1 MIKFRLYLFVFV
13 VVLFLQNCSAE
24 DAIFEG
30 DRFCNT
36 SNDSTIQRGLP
47 IVPIKAFYK
56 DVFLDSGIGLTSRKF
71 LYAAQY
77 LGLSTEGVSFP
88 RSGAT
93 VEDSVLQNQI
103 LAGDEHDLNGRLLY
117 PDGQPRYRLLFVNGG
132 SSKTHGES
140 LNKLAQNNMR
150 LFVKNG
156 GSYVG
161 TCAGAFFASNGYDS
175 NYDYPYYLS
184 IWPYMMNHTGISD
197 GVTGMFIEPNS
208 PLLQYFDFGGD
219 NYVSDI
225 RHNKG
230 GYPVEFSSDTEVLAR
245 YDYPAKPDVHMQ
257 PSIWSCKN
265 DSVGGRIVM
274 EGSHPEEVSSG
285 ERRDLTAAMMQY
297 AMDGVGRTIIKGILN
312 NGEVR
317 FMDKGT
323 EDNSPLY
330 TKIGDLQ
337 CHHFIVEIPE
347 DVHDITVTIES
358 NVDCDLSLMMCHN
371 TYAYPD
377 EADYR
382 SAKKGAYQQLS
393 FSSLESGIW
402 YVAVQCLSTV
412 NVIETEYGQSYVDPY
427 GVLNGIPYQIVVSW
441 QEKNEEVSINP
452 IKNKNKKDNTRNR
465 SLIGMDGK
473 VYKQPKSHHVYIQEV
488 NSFTHKKK
496 FIK

>member
-1 MIKFRLYLFVFV
+1 MTLFRFYFVILAV
-13 VVLFLQNCSAE
+13 GLSLQSGYADE
-24 DAIFEG
+24 TVRDI
-30 DRFCNT
+30 DRT
-36 SNDSTIQRGLP
+36 SNTLDESQIQRILP
-47 IVPIKAFYK
+47 VVPIKAFYK

-71 LYAAQY
+71 LYAAQH
-77 LGLSTEGVSFP
+77 LGLSTEGVSLL

-103 LAGDEHDLNGRLLY
+103 IAGNEYDLNGRLLY
-117 PDGQPRYRLLFVNGG
+117 PDGQPRFKLLFVNGG
-132 SSKTHGES
+132 SSTTHGKS
-140 LNKLAQNNMR
+140 LSETALHNMR
-150 LFVKNG
+150 LFVQNG
-156 GSYVG
+156 GSYIG
-161 TCAGAFFASNGYDS
+161 TCAGAFFASDGYDS
-175 NYDYPYYLS
+175 NYEYPYYLS
-184 IWPYMMNHTGISD
+184 IWPYMMNRTGISG
-197 GVTGMFIEPNS
+197 GVTGMFIETDS
-208 PLLQYFDFGGD
+208 PLLQYYDFGGD
-219 NYVSDI
+219 HYVADI

-230 GYPVEFSSDTEVLAR
+230 GYPVEIPSNTEVLAR

-257 PSIWSCKN
+257 PSIWSYKY
-265 DSVGGRIVM
+265 DSICGRVVM

-297 AMDGVGRTIIKGILN
+297 AMDGVGRTTIKGILN
-312 NGEVR
+312 NGEAR
-317 FMDKGT
+317 LMDKGT
-323 EDNSPLY
+323 EENNPLY
-330 TKIGDLQ
+330 AKIGDLQ
-337 CHHFIVEIPE
+337 CHHFIVDIPE
-347 DVHDITVTIES
+347 GAHDITVTIDS

-441 QEKNEEVSINP
+441 QEKNEEVSIKP
-452 IKNKNKKDNTRNR
+452 IKNKNKKDNTWNR

-473 VYKQPKSHHVYIQEV
+473 VYKQPKSHHVYIQKEKGSCTKRV
-488 NSFTHKKK
+488 Y
-496 FIK
+496 